1 MNLYQAG
8 SHDQGAKQMRRAG
21 IAVGSL
27 MLAVL
32 THAAPAFAQSTGKEP
47 AGGAAIGEAIGAT
60 AGALVATALVI
71 YLIAGHRNGRI
82 KLLGRVGGWAE
93 HHTRLPAWASVPS
106 MLLGVSLLTA
116 VLGMYWDIS
125 LHIDNGRESG
135 PLANPAH
142 YLILIGL
149 YGVLVAGVMSIALAG
164 TERPTK
170 TAVHLGGDWWA
181 PVGGL
186 MMAACGAFALT
197 GFPLDDMWHRL
208 FGQDVTL
215 WGPTHLMLIGGAS
228 LATLGGMVLMGEAI
242 TSVGRDPERESTPW
256 VYHVRRALLVGGFL
270 VALSTFQAEFDF
282 GVPQFRAVDQP
293 ILIMLAAGIGL
304 VATRLYL
311 GRGGALLAVGGY
323 ILIRG
328 FLAIMV
334 GGVWGQTTPHFP
346 PYVVEALLVE
356 AVFLRSG
363 GRSPLVNGAIA
374 GALIG
379 TIGLAAEWAWSHVW
393 MPIPWNSSLLPEAAI
408 AGLITAAAAGAVGGF
423 IGGSLT
429 GRSGV
434 LISREDGRR
443 LVSGDRRAALVCGLV
458 LIAVI
463 GWALPMSD
471 SGPERAQVA
480 LRDIDRGEQRTVAAT
495 IRLEPRDSVHDPEF
509 MNVTGW
515 QGGGS
520 VVDPLERVGP
530 GVYRTTKAIP
540 VYGGWKSTL
549 RIQQGDALISMPLFM
564 PKDEAIPA
572 AEVPA
577 KANFT
582 REFQPDIEV
591 LQRERK
597 QDVSPALTLIAY
609 LTVLAIAL
617 ALIALIAWALLRVDR
632 GEARPPRAGR
642 NRRPRAELV

>member
-1 MNLYQAG
+1 
-8 SHDQGAKQMRRAG
+8 MRRTG
-21 IAVGSL
+21 IAAGSL

-60 AGALVATALVI
+60 AGALVATALVA
-71 YLIAGHRNGRI
+71 YLVAGHRSGRI
-82 KLLGRVGGWAE
+82 KLLARAGAWAE
-93 HHTRLPAWASVPS
+93 RHTGLPAWASLPS
-106 MLLGVSLLTA
+106 MLMGVALLTA

-125 LHIDNGRESG
+125 LHIDNGRDAG

-149 YGVLVAGVMSIALAG
+149 YGLLVAGVMSIALAG
-164 TERPTK
+164 SERPAK
-170 TAVHLGGDWWA
+170 TAVHLGGGWWA

-228 LATLGGMVLMGEAI
+228 LATLGGMVLMGEGI
-242 TSVGRDPERESTPW
+242 TTMGRDPDREATPW
-256 VYHVRRALLVGGFL
+256 VYHARRALLVGGFL

-282 GVPQFRAVDQP
+282 GVPQFRAVHQP

-304 VATRLYL
+304 VTTRLYL
-311 GRGGALLAVGGY
+311 GRGGALLAVCGY

-328 FLAIMV
+328 FLTIMV

-346 PYVVEALLVE
+346 LYIVEALIVE
-356 AVFLRSG
+356 AVFARAG
-363 GRSPLVNGAIA
+363 GRSPVVNGAIA

-379 TIGLAAEWAWSHVW
+379 TIGLAAEWAWSHIW

-408 AGLITAAAAGAVGGF
+408 AGLVTAVAAGVVGGF
-423 IGGSLT
+423 VGGSLT

-434 LISREDGRR
+434 LIAREDGRR
-443 LVSGDRRAALVCGLV
+443 LVPADRRAALVAGLA

-471 SGPERAQVA
+471 NGPERAQVA

-495 IRLEPRDSVHDPEF
+495 IRLDPRDSVNDPEF
-509 MNVTGW
+509 MNVTAW

-520 VVDPLERVGP
+520 VVDPLEQVGP
-530 GVYRTTKAIP
+530 GVYRTTKPIP
-540 VYGGWKSTL
+540 VYGGWKSTM
-549 RIQQGDALISMPLFM
+549 RIQQGDALVSMPLFM

-577 KANFT
+577 KASFT
-582 REFQPDIEV
+582 RAFQPDIEV

-597 QDVSPALTLIAY
+597 QGVSPALTLTAY
-609 LTVLAIAL
+609 LTVLSIAL
-617 ALIALIAWALLRVDR
+617 ALIALIAWSLLRVDG
-632 GEARPPRAGR
+632 GEARAPRGGR
-642 NRRPRAELV
+642 TRRARAELV

>member
-1 MNLYQAG
+1 
-8 SHDQGAKQMRRAG
+8 MRRAG
-21 IAVGSL
+21 IAVGSVFSV
-27 MLAVL
+27 VL

-60 AGALVATALVI
+60 AGALVATALVA
-71 YLIAGHRNGRI
+71 YLIAGHRSGRI
-82 KLLGRVGGWAE
+82 KLLGNIGSWAE
-93 HHTRLPAWASVPS
+93 RHTALPAWAAVPS
-106 MLLGVSLLTA
+106 MLLGISLLTA

-125 LHIDNGRESG
+125 LHIDNGRDAG

-142 YLILIGL
+142 YLILVGL
-149 YGVLVAGVMSIALAG
+149 YGVLVAGAMSIALSG
-164 TERPTK
+164 TERPAK

-186 MMAACGAFALT
+186 MMVACGGFALL

-242 TSVGRDPERESTPW
+242 TAVGRDPEREATPW
-256 VYHVRRALLVGGFL
+256 VYHLRRGLLVGGFL

-282 GVPQFRAVDQP
+282 GVPQFRAVHQP

-323 ILIRG
+323 VLIRG

-346 PYVVEALLVE
+346 LYIVEALLVE
-356 AVFLRSG
+356 AVFLRAG
-363 GRSPLVNGAIA
+363 GRSPVLNGAIA
-374 GALIG
+374 GGLIG
-379 TIGLAAEWAWSHVW
+379 TVGLAAEWAWSHIW
-393 MPIPWNSSLLPEAAI
+393 MPIPWNASLLPEAAI
-408 AGLITAAAAGAVGGF
+408 AGFITAVAAGAVGGF
-423 IGGSLT
+423 VGGALT

-443 LVSGDRRAALVCGLV
+443 LVSADRRVALVCGLA
-458 LIAVI
+458 LMAVI

-471 SGPERAQVA
+471 TGPERAQVA
-480 LRDIDRGEQRTVAAT
+480 LRDIDSGKERTVAAT
-495 IRLEPRDSVHDPEF
+495 IRLDPRDSVNDPEF

-520 VVDPLERVGP
+520 VIDPLEQVGP
-530 GVYRTTKAIP
+530 GVYRTTKPIP

-572 AEVPA
+572 PEVPA
-577 KANFT
+577 TASFT
-582 REFQPDIEV
+582 RAFQPDVEV
-591 LQRERK
+591 LQREKK
-597 QDVSPALTLIAY
+597 QDVSPALTTAAY

-632 GEARPPRAGR
+632 GEGTPPRAGR
-642 NRRPRAELV
+642 TRRPQAELV

>member
-1 MNLYQAG
+1 
-8 SHDQGAKQMRRAG
+8 MRRAG

-27 MLAVL
+27 MLVVL
-32 THAAPAFAQSTGKEP
+32 TRAAPSFAQSTGKEP
-47 AGGAAIGEAIGAT
+47 AGGAAIGEAIGAS

-71 YLIAGHRNGRI
+71 YLIARHRSGRI
-82 KLLGRVGGWAE
+82 KLLARVASWAE
-93 HHTRLPAWASVPS
+93 RHTGLPAWASLPS

-125 LHIDNGRESG
+125 LHIDNGRDAG

-149 YGVLVAGVMSIALAG
+149 YGVLVAGVLSIALSG
-164 TERPTK
+164 TERPAK
-170 TAVHLGGDWWA
+170 TAVYLGGDWWA

-197 GFPLDDMWHRL
+197 GFPLDDMWHRI

-242 TSVGRDPERESTPW
+242 TSVGRDPEREGATPW

-270 VALSTFQAEFDF
+270 IALSTFQAEFDF
-282 GVPQFRAVDQP
+282 GVPQFRAIHQP

-304 VATRLYL
+304 VTTRLYL
-311 GRGGALLAVGGY
+311 GRGGALLAVLGY
-323 ILIRG
+323 LLIRG
-328 FLAIMV
+328 FLTIMV

-346 PYVVEALLVE
+346 LYIVEALLVE
-356 AVFLRSG
+356 AVFARAG
-363 GRSPLVNGAIA
+363 GRSPVVNGAIA
-374 GALIG
+374 GSLIG
-379 TIGLAAEWAWSHVW
+379 TVGLAAEWAWTHVW

-408 AGLITAAAAGAVGGF
+408 AGIITAVAAGALGGF

-434 LISREDGRR
+434 LIRREDGRR
-443 LVSGDRRAALVCGLV
+443 LVSADRRAALVAGLA
-458 LIAVI
+458 LMAVI

-471 SGPERAQVA
+471 SGPQRAQVT
-480 LRDIDRGEQRTVAAT
+480 LRDIDRGKQRTVAAT
-495 IRLEPRDSVHDPEF
+495 LRLEPRDSVTDPEF
-509 MNVTGW
+509 MNVTAW

-520 VVDPLERVGP
+520 VVDPLDKVGP
-530 GVYRTTKAIP
+530 GVYRTTKPIP

-577 KANFT
+577 KASFT
-582 REFQPDIEV
+582 RDFQSDKSV
-591 LQRERK
+591 LQREAK
-597 QDVSPALTLIAY
+597 QGVSPVLTLIAY

-617 ALIALIAWALLRVDR
+617 SLIALIAWSLLRVDR
-632 GEARPPRAGR
+632 GEARSGKPRQRAR
-642 NRRPRAELV
+642 QRRALA

>member
-1 MNLYQAG
+1 METIDLMNALGYIAQA
-8 SHDQGAKQMRRAG
+8 
-21 IAVGSL
+21 
-27 MLAVL
+27 
-32 THAAPAFAQSTGKEP
+32 TGEEP

-60 AGALVATALVI
+60 AGALVATALIAV
-71 YLIAGHRNGRI
+71 LVAGHRSGR
-82 KLLGRVGGWAE
+82 LTALARLGSFAE
-93 HHTRLPAWASVPS
+93 RHTGLPAWASVPS
-106 MLLGVSLLTA
+106 LLMGVSLLTA

-125 LHIDNGRESG
+125 LHIDNGRDAG

-149 YGVLVAGVMSIALAG
+149 YGVLVAGVFSIALAG
-164 TERPTK
+164 RERPTK

-242 TSVGRDPERESTPW
+242 TSLGSNPERGETPW
-256 VYHVRRALLVGGFL
+256 VYNLRRALLVGGFL

-282 GVPQFRAVDQP
+282 GVPQFRAVFQP
-293 ILIMLAAGIGL
+293 ILIMLAAGVGL
-304 VATRLYL
+304 VATRLYC

-323 ILIRG
+323 IAIRG
-328 FLAIMV
+328 FLAITV
-334 GGVWGQTTPHFP
+334 GGVFGQTLPHFP
-346 PYVVEALLVE
+346 LYHRRGAARGGGVRACGRPQPGRERGDRRRPDRHRRARRRVGVVARLD
-356 AVFLRSG
+356 AD
-363 GRSPLVNGAIA
+363 PLER
-374 GALIG
+374 
-379 TIGLAAEWAWSHVW
+379 LAAPRGGHGR
-393 MPIPWNSSLLPEAAI
+393 PPHRRR
-408 AGLITAAAAGAVGGF
+408 GGAVGGF
-423 IGGSLT
+423 IGASIT

-434 LISREDGRR
+434 LLSREDGRR
-443 LVSGDRRAALVCGLV
+443 LARPDRLAALGAGLV

-463 GWALPMSD
+463 GWALPMSEA
-471 SGPERAQVA
+471 GPERAQVA
-480 LRDIDRGEQRTVAAT
+480 LRDIDRGSERTVAAT
-495 IRLEPRDSVHDPEF
+495 IRIEPRDALDDPEF

-520 VVDPLERVGP
+520 VLDPLEEVAP
-530 GVYRTTKAIP
+530 GVYRTTEPIP

-549 RIQQGDALISMPLFM
+549 RVQQGDGLISLPLFM
-564 PKDEAIPA
+564 PRDEAIPA
-572 AEVPA
+572 KEVPA
-577 KANFT
+577 AASFT
-582 REFQPDIEV
+582 RDFLPDVEV

-597 QDVSPALTLIAY
+597 QDVSGALTLAAY

-617 ALIALIAWALLRVDR
+617 ALIALIAWSLVRVDR
-632 GEARPPRAGR
+632 GGGRPPRASRTG
-642 NRRPRAELV
+642 RPRAELV

>member
-1 MNLYQAG
+1 M
-8 SHDQGAKQMRRAG
+8 
-21 IAVGSL
+21 
-27 MLAVL
+27 
-32 THAAPAFAQSTGKEP
+32 
-47 AGGAAIGEAIGAT
+47 
-60 AGALVATALVI
+60 
-71 YLIAGHRNGRI
+71 
-82 KLLGRVGGWAE
+82 
-93 HHTRLPAWASVPS
+93 
-106 MLLGVSLLTA
+106 
-116 VLGMYWDIS
+116 
-125 LHIDNGRESG
+125 
-135 PLANPAH
+135 
-142 YLILIGL
+142 
-149 YGVLVAGVMSIALAG
+149 ALAG
-164 TERPTK
+164 TERPAK

-228 LATLGGMVLMGEAI
+228 LATLGGMVLLGEAI
-242 TSVGRDPERESTPW
+242 TTVGRDPERESTPW

-282 GVPQFRAVDQP
+282 GVPQFRAVHQP

-304 VATRLYL
+304 VTTRLYL
-311 GRGGALLAVGGY
+311 GRGGALLAVLGY
-323 ILIRG
+323 LMIRG

-346 PYVVEALLVE
+346 LYIVEALLVE
-356 AVFLRSG
+356 AVFARAG
-363 GRSPLVNGAIA
+363 GRSPVANGAIA
-374 GALIG
+374 GVLIG
-379 TIGLAAEWAWSHVW
+379 TVGLAAEWAWSHIW

-408 AGLITAAAAGAVGGF
+408 AGLITAVAAGALGGY

-443 LVSGDRRAALVCGLV
+443 LVSADRRVALVCGLV
-458 LIAVI
+458 LMAVI
-463 GWALPMSD
+463 GWALPMSA
-471 SGPERAQVA
+471 SGPERARVA
-480 LRDIDRGEQRTVAAT
+480 LRDVEGGKERTVAAT
-495 IRLEPRDSVHDPEF
+495 VRLEPRDSVKDPEF
-509 MNVTGW
+509 MNVTAW

-520 VVDPLERVGP
+520 VVDPLEKVAP
-530 GVYRTTKAIP
+530 GVYRTTKPIP

-549 RIQQGDALISMPLFM
+549 RIQQGDTLLSMPLFM

-582 REFQPDIEV
+582 RAFQPDRDV

-597 QDVSPALTLIAY
+597 KGVSPALTTTAY

-617 ALIALIAWALLRVDR
+617 SLIAMIGWSLLRIDR
-632 GEARPPRAGR
+632 GEASPARSGRTRRA
-642 NRRPRAELV
+642 RAELV